1 MVHYQTGEGQGHFS
15 RRLQATAQGV
25 SAHFC
30 QLWDWG
36 GRGVFHSDSLSFLQL
51 LAVASWGS
59 GLILL
64 EGSLHTATN
73 SFVTRVR
80 WEGPS

>member
-1 MVHYQTGEGQGHFS
+1 M
-15 RRLQATAQGV
+15 AQEV

-36 GRGVFHSDSLSFLQL
+36 GRGIFHSDLPSFLQL

-59 GLILL
+59 GLTLL
-64 EGSLHTATN
+64 EDSSQTAAN
-73 SFVTRVR
+73 SFVT
-80 WEGPS
+80 G

>member
-1 MVHYQTGEGQGHFS
+1 M
-15 RRLQATAQGV
+15 AQGV

-80 WEGPS
+80 WEGPSRAATAITIKTYPFNYH